1 MTSGRGGPFRADGGL
16 SRDATAHA
24 KFIRRDPHFSRLNAG
39 FGRSGV
45 GRVLAPMDVVTIKV
59 LELPDIDT
67 TTRVEEDGTINFPY
81 IGRIKAAGRTQD
93 KVAAE
98 IEMKLIEKKI
108 LARP

>member
-1 MTSGRGGPFRADGGL
+1 MRNSFA
-16 SRDATAHA
+16 ATLIFLALTLA
-24 KFIRRDPHFSRLNAG
+24 SAG
-39 FGRSGV
+39 AAPAG

-59 LELPDIDT
+59 VELPDIDT

-93 KVAAE
+93 EVAHE
-98 IEMKLIEKKI
+98 IEMKLIENKI